1 MKIKIGING
10 LGRIGRM
17 IIRSIIERKS
27 NNFEIKHIN
36 NRTGPE
42 VSSNLLKY
50 DSIHGRFNSII
61 KFDNKNITIGK
72 QKISCSQE
80 TNIENLNWKKYDVD
94 YVFECT
100 GKFNSKEKLL
110 PHLKNGAKK
119 VIVSAPCKNADKT
132 IVYGVN
138 ENTLKKDDKIISAA
152 SCTTNCLAP
161 VANVL
166 NNNYQIEKGFM
177 TTIHAFTT
185 DQRILD
191 NSHKDP
197 RRARSASQSIVP
209 TSTGASK
216 AIGDIIPS
224 LKGKL
229 EGVAMRVPTP
239 NVSLIELVF
248 CTKKDLTVEKINKSF
263 LNESKKSLKGVLDIT
278 EYEIKMLG
286 KDKGWETIPADVP
299 KENIDPIGGETNGK
313 LVKELIELLDEK
325 IDSHRCSGENAK
337 KTLDI
342 MMSIYQSARINERVH
357 FPVTEKEY
365 PLELMANE
373 NKFNL
378 RVKEKYDIRGFLD
391 RSNVDEEDY
400 LKLKKQGIPHHLLM
414 QKVKRI

>member
-17 IIRSIIERKS
+17 VIRSIVEGKY
-27 NNFEIKHIN
+27 NNIEIKHIN
-36 NRTGPE
+36 NRTNSE

-50 DSIHGRFNSII
+50 DSIHGRFNSLI

-72 QKISCSQE
+72 QKISFSQE
-80 TNIENLNWKKYDVD
+80 TNIENINWKKYDVD

-138 ENTLKKDDKIISAA
+138 ENTLKKNDKIISAA

-161 VANVL
+161 VAYVL

-248 CTKKDLTVEKINKSF
+248 CTKKDLSVEKINKSF

-278 EYEIKMLG
+278 
-286 KDKGWETIPADVP
+286 
-299 KENIDPIGGETNGK
+299 KEK
-313 LVKELIELLDEK
+313 LVSVDFNHNSFSAIIDASLTSVVGKNMGK
-325 IDSHRCSGENAK
+325 I
-337 KTLDI
+337 
-342 MMSIYQSARINERVH
+342 SAWYDNEWGFSNRMCD
-357 FPVTEKEY
+357 
-365 PLELMANE
+365 L
-373 NKFNL
+373 
-378 RVKEKYDIRGFLD
+378 VKYIHKI
-391 RSNVDEEDY
+391 
-400 LKLKKQGIPHHLLM
+400 
-414 QKVKRI
+414 